1 MRRIDLCKE
10 PTNILGTYFSYKR
23 IEKALKGV
31 QAAVCVKTRIDLCNE
46 ANKILGTYFS
56 HNKRITEECNFFKII
71 SNVQSLIFEGRIVV
85 FKSLA
90 ISKIVFQSLIAPVP
104 NHIIKVL
111 ETIQT
116 SSLWTNSSPK
126 IDHKTISKNYGE
138 RDLQNVDIS
147 NKLTNLQISWVKRLF
162 NRCFHESKI
171 IPLYQLKNKFGPSFK
186 FYSNIYFNK
195 SFLKK
200 LLSIHRHMLK
210 I

>member
-31 QAAVCVKTRIDLCNE
+31 QAAVCGKTRIDLCNE

-186 FYSNIYFNK
+186 CYSNIYFNK